1 MELFAVIDTET
12 NWGDEVMSIGV
23 AIADARNFSLIGTK
37 YYIVEPEAS
46 KPGMYSSA
54 LRIRGVKISGVCS
67 RKEALRDLCACLDA
81 LHITDIFAY
90 NAAFDCKHMPEL
102 SGYTWYDIMRIAAYK
117 QFNPSID
124 DSCECCST
132 GRMKHNYGVE
142 AMTRRLSG
150 NMYYREKHNALTD
163 AVDELKIMQMLGRA
177 PEDYIVLQAARK

>member
-1 MELFAVIDTET
+1 
-12 NWGDEVMSIGV
+12 MSIGA
-23 AIADARNFSLIGTK
+23 AIADARNFSLIGMK
-37 YYIVEPEAS
+37 YYIIEPEAL

-54 LRIRGVKISGVCS
+54 LRIRGVKISGVCT
-67 RKEALRDLCACLDA
+67 REEALRDLCACLDA

-90 NAAFDCKHMPEL
+90 NAAFDCKHVPEL

-117 QFNPSID
+117 QFNPAMD
-124 DSCECCST
+124 DSCECCGT

>member
-12 NWGDEVMSIGV
+12 NWDDEVMSIGV
-23 AIADARNFSLIGTK
+23 AIANAREFSLVGTK
-37 YYIVEPEAS
+37 YYIIEPES
-46 KPGMYSSA
+46 LKPGMYSSV

-90 NAAFDCKHMPEL
+90 NAAFDHKHMPEL

-117 QFNPSID
+117 QFNPAID
-124 DSCECCST
+124 DSCECCRT

-150 NMYYREKHNALTD
+150 NMYYREKHNAVTD
-163 AVDELKIMQMLGRA
+163 AVDELKIMQLLGRA
-177 PEDYIVLQAARK
+177 PEDYIKL